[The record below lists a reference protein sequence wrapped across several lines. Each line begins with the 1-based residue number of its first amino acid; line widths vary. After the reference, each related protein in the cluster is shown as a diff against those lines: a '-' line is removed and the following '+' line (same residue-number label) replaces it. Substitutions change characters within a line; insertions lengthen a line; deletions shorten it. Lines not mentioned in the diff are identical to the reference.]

1 MWHVLFYA
9 VFLRYPINFPYFG
22 TGAGCSFSLCKNCLL
37 EKSYISN
44 YWAKCT
50 RFPASPCHPHPTPA
64 QCNIYGVKNMRN
76 TTNGSWQVIQR
87 IVIYS
92 QKGMSFNSRWMNYSH
107 MQPADLWNT
116 TSGEEMRVP
125 KDCTHTPIL
134 AKLLKAGKTRGKF

>member
-1 MWHVLFYA
+1 
-9 VFLRYPINFPYFG
+9 
-22 TGAGCSFSLCKNCLL
+22 
-37 EKSYISN
+37 
-44 YWAKCT
+44 
-50 RFPASPCHPHPTPA
+50 
-64 QCNIYGVKNMRN
+64 MRN

-134 AKLLKAGKTRGKF
+134 AKLLKAGKTRGKFKAKYLTTGYNIFVLLWFCLSKGIHEEHKTQDLGYFWEKWSKWLHMQCSWKHFHPRMGW